1 VRRYI
6 IAPKQRINDEI
17 RAREVRLI
25 DEHREQLG
33 IVPISQA
40 LALAEER
47 DLDLVEVSPQAEP
60 PVCKLMDFDK
70 IRYERKKQRQEAKK
84 KSRKIEVK
92 EVRLTPNTG
101 DNDIMVK
108 AKQAR
113 GFLEGGDKVRVIVRF
128 AGREITHPELGKEIL
143 EKTRLEL
150 RDIAEVEQKP
160 QFEGKKLSM
169 ILTPTTP

>member
-1 VRRYI
+1 
-6 IAPKQRINDEI
+6 
-17 RAREVRLI
+17 
-25 DEHREQLG
+25 
-33 IVPISQA
+33 
-40 LALAEER
+40 
-47 DLDLVEVSPQAEP
+47 
-60 PVCKLMDFDK
+60 MDFDK